1 MLTKA
6 EMAQSRANEVNP
18 LLRRLQFNFNR
29 SSISKASEW
38 ALKYRVMPK
47 PFPGPWS
54 FRRHPWTREM
64 HDAQDEL
71 IVGMKAAQMA
81 YTETAINRSF
91 FALDVLQEN
100 VLYVFP
106 SASPDAKD
114 FTASRFNPAL
124 ELSPHLQEL
133 FSDVQ
138 NIGHKRAGSANFFIR
153 GSRSRNQ
160 LKSLPAGDL
169 VLDELEEHTQE
180 NIPLA
185 FERASG
191 QVRRRVF
198 CLSTPGVPGAPIDQ
212 MFQDS
217 SQDYFYFNCPRCN
230 KLINLTLDNLVI
242 TATKASDSTIKNS
255 HLICLHCKGKL
266 HHALKPDFLAAGK
279 WVPTFTN
286 RMSRGFAINQLYS
299 TVLEPYKIALSVLR
313 AQDSP
318 EDETELYNSKLGLP
332 HAVKGAQLDDTTI
345 IECYQG
351 NWETK
356 RTNSNVYTMGVDVG
370 KKLHYWIDTWAFDG
384 SIITSHVKT
393 VRIGTV
399 DNFEDLDVLMHD
411 YRINHCVIDANPERR
426 KALEFAKR
434 FDQLV
439 HLCFYSDSS
448 NSRELV
454 LSSDEV
460 SVTVDRTSW
469 LDMSLGRFRT
479 KRLVCPKL
487 PDEAVGHLK
496 NLVRVYTKDKHGNA
510 VGRYVTPKGED
521 HFAHARNYSEIAL
534 PLAVD
539 GCGGCNITKR
549 II

>member
-1 MLTKA
+1 MEK
-6 EMAQSRANEVNP
+6 SRAQECNP
-18 LLRRLQFNFNR
+18 LLKRLQFNFNR
-29 SSISKASEW
+29 SSVTKASEW
-38 ALKYRVMPK
+38 ACKYRVMPK
-47 PFPGPWS
+47 PFPGPWN
-54 FRRHPWTREM
+54 FKHHPWTREM

-71 IVGMKAAQMA
+71 IVGMKAAQMG
-81 YTETAINRSF
+81 YTEAAINRSF

-124 ELSPHLQEL
+124 ELSPHLQQL

-153 GSRSRNQ
+153 GSRSRSQ
-160 LKSLPAGDL
+160 LKSLPAGDI
-169 VLDELEEHTQE
+169 VLDELEEHTKE

-191 QVRRRVF
+191 QSRRRVF
-198 CLSTPGVPGAPIDQ
+198 CLSTPGVPGNSIDQ
-212 MFQDS
+212 YFQES
-217 SQDYFYFNCPRCN
+217 SQDHFFFDCPRCGRSMQ
-230 KLINLTLDNLVI
+230 LTLENLVI
-242 TATKASDSTIKNS
+242 TADKVSDSRIKRS
-255 HLICLHCKGKL
+255 HLICLHCKGIL
-266 HHALKPDFLAAGK
+266 HHQLKTDFLADGV
-279 WVPTFTN
+279 WQPTYTN

-299 TVLEPYKIALSVLR
+299 TILEPYKIAHSVLK
-313 AQDSP
+313 AKDSP

-332 HAVKGAQLDDTTI
+332 HAVKGAQLDSETI
-345 IECYQG
+345 AKCYGGEWQQ
-351 NWETK
+351 K
-356 RTNSNVYTMGVDVG
+356 RTSSLVHTMGVDVG
-370 KKLHYWIDTWAFDG
+370 KHLHYWIDSWLFDG
-384 SIITSHVKT
+384 SIITSHAKT
-393 VRIGTV
+393 LKVGKCEH
-399 DNFEDLDVLMHD
+399 FEDLDVLMHD
-411 YRINHCVIDANPERR
+411 FRINHCVVDANPERR

-434 FDQLV
+434 FDGLV

-448 NSRELV
+448 NARELV
-454 LSSDEV
+454 LSSDETC
-460 SVTVDRTSW
+460 VTVDRTSW

-479 KRLVCPKL
+479 ERIMCPPL
-487 PDEAVGHLK
+487 PEEAEEHLK
-496 NLVRVYTKDKHGNA
+496 NLVRVYTKDKHGNP

-521 HFAHARNYSEIAL
+521 HFAHSRNYSEIAL